1 MSPGSR
7 PPARVTNVARARAAP
22 PPMLSRYAVPLLC
35 AAAIVF
41 ACGPRPHAAES
52 SVSTARAATTGAGA
66 AATAA
71 TAARPDSSGAPRMSK
86 KALAEDIARNPLAS
100 SLGVRVRGG
109 AREVTFALLVT
120 NRADKNVELLFPS
133 GLTHDF
139 VVRDAAGAEVWR
151 WSEGR
156 MYTQAVQSR
165 LLGGNETTTYEETWT
180 PGARSG
186 RFTVAA
192 ELRSSSHVV
201 RQEAAFVLP

>member
-1 MSPGSR
+1 
-7 PPARVTNVARARAAP
+7 
-22 PPMLSRYAVPLLC
+22 MLSRYAVPLLC

-66 AATAA
+66 PAAK
-71 TAARPDSSGAPRMSK
+71 PDSSGTPKLSR
-86 KALAEDIARNPLAS
+86 KALAEDIARHPLAS

-109 AREVTFALLVT
+109 ERAVTFALLVT

-156 MYTQAVQSR
+156 LYTQAVQSR

-201 RQEAAFVLP
+201 QQQAAFVLP

>member
-52 SVSTARAATTGAGA
+52 SVSTARAATTGA
-66 AATAA
+66 TAG
-71 TAARPDSSGAPRMSK
+71 TPAARPDSSGAPKLSR
-86 KALAEDIARNPLAS
+86 KALAEDIARHPLAS

-109 AREVTFALLVT
+109 EREVTFALLVT

-201 RQEAAFVLP
+201 QQQAAFVLP